1 MGYYSGTVASH
12 AALRQAIVDACTAE
26 GWAWISADE
35 VLHKNGIVVRIALN
49 TDSLGAYLVFF
60 GRSALSGGT
69 ESFGCY
75 FGSNL
80 AQVTVDYPLAYWVF
94 VFDQEVYVVINY
106 SADYWQWAM
115 FGRSKIPLPGTG
127 NYVCTIG
134 RAWSSSSY
142 RDVRSIASINNPDF
156 ASFRNSASPFE
167 HYWGNGDY
175 EPVRLDHGLDSA
187 DWALGVGQT
196 NGRDAWRGMNYT
208 PNAFNGE
215 TVLFPI
221 RAFKGL
227 SGQLSLVVELEH
239 ARHCRID
246 HHAPGEIIT
255 LGADRW
261 MVFPGFKKDLS
272 NPWPTSP
279 TTHTGGVG
287 WAVRYEGP

>member
-1 MGYYSGTVASH
+1 MGYYSGTVASSS
-12 AALRQAIVDACTAE
+12 ALRQAIVDACVAE
-26 GWAWISADE
+26 GWTWISADE
-35 VLHKNGIVVRIALN
+35 VLHKNGIVVRINLIS
-49 TDSLGAYLVFF
+49 DSLGNSIRFY

-75 FGSNL
+75 FGSTL
-80 AQVTVDYPLAYWVF
+80 AQVTVDYPLDYRVF
-94 VFDQEVYVVINY
+94 VFEQEVYAVINY
-106 SADYWQWAM
+106 SGDYWQWAM
-115 FGRSKIPLPGTG
+115 FGRSQIPLPGSG
-127 NYVCTIG
+127 NFVATIG
-134 RAWSSSSY
+134 RVWSATSY
-142 RDVRSIASINNPDF
+142 TDVCSIASIND
-156 ASFRNSASPFE
+156 ASFSSFYNNASPFV
-167 HYWGNGDY
+167 HYSGSGNY
-175 EPVRLDHGLDSA
+175 EPVRVDHGLDSA
-187 DWALGVGQT
+187 DWVLSVGLT
-196 NGRDAWRGMNYT
+196 NGRDAERGMLCT

-279 TTHTGGVG
+279 NTHTGGVG

>member
-1 MGYYSGTVASH
+1 MGYYSGTVASSS
-12 AALRQAIVDACTAE
+12 ALRQAIVDACVAE
-26 GWAWISADE
+26 GWTWISADE
-35 VLHKNGIVVRIALN
+35 VLHKNGIVVRINLISN
-49 TDSLGAYLVFF
+49 SLGNSIIFY

-80 AQVTVDYPLAYWVF
+80 ADVTVDYPLAYRVF
-94 VFDQEVYVVINY
+94 VFEQEVYVVINY

-134 RAWSSSSY
+134 RAYSNVQSH
-142 RDVRSIASINNPDF
+142 VRSLASIGDSYF
-156 ASFRNSASPFE
+156 QGFYNSASPFE
-167 HYWGNGDY
+167 HYRVDGG

-187 DWALGVGQT
+187 DWVLSVSQT
-196 NGRDAWRGMNYT
+196 NGRDAERGMFCT

-227 SGQLSLVVELEH
+227 SEQLSLVVELEH

-272 NPWPTSP
+272 NPWPTST